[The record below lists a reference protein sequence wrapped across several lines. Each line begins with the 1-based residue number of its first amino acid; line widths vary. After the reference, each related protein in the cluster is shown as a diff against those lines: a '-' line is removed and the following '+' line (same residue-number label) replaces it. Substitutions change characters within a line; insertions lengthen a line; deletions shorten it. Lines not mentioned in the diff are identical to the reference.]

1 MLNTNNTKNL
11 ATVCK
16 VTSRISQAV
25 ISGWLVGF
33 SDFQRIHRFGSHIA
47 ERFLILQKKAHSL
60 LDVLFVSCFA
70 DFKVKFMIITQGHSI
85 LKNRLKTK
93 ADQNFLHAIRRDHL

>member
-16 VTSRISQAV
+16 VISRILRAV

-33 SDFQRIHRFGSHIA
+33 SDFQRIHRFGSKIV
-47 ERFLILQKKAHSL
+47 ERFEDLQKKADFTL
-60 LDVLFVSCFA
+60 GVLFVSCLA
-70 DFKVKFMIITQGHSI
+70 DFKLKCHS
-85 LKNRLKTK
+85 
-93 ADQNFLHAIRRDHL
+93 